1 MIRMVRH
8 GKEEEEETYEP
19 VEWPPRR
26 RESDPEPRR
35 EPTPREDPI
44 EAPPERRRE
53 KTPA

>member
-8 GKEEEEETYEP
+8 GKEDKEEIREP

-26 RESDPEPRR
+26 RTEPEPRR
-35 EPTPREDPI
+35 EPRREPVERPR
-44 EAPPERRRE
+44 RKRE